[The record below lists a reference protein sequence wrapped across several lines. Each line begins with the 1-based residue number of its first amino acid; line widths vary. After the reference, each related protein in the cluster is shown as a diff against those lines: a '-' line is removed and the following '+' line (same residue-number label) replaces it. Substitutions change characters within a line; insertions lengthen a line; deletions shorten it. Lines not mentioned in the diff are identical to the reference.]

1 LFESSVPD
9 EGLAVTIT
17 ALGCFFLVQQ
27 LQITTV
33 RFSQLKKDQI
43 EI

>member
-1 LFESSVPD
+1 MFESSVPD
-9 EGLAVTIT
+9 EGLGVTIT
-17 ALGCFFLVQQ
+17 ALVFFVQQ

-33 RFSQLKKDQI
+33 RFSQFKKDQI